1 MGGDV
6 DEEGMEDEE
15 AILQRALQMSIK
27 EAQQPAQATADQT
40 DGAPAQT
47 AQQQ

>member
-1 MGGDV
+1 MGADV

-27 EAQQPAQATADQT
+27 EAQ
-40 DGAPAQT
+40 
-47 AQQQ
+47 